1 MTCETVIARIR
12 DHEPDFRQL
21 GVIGLAVF
29 GSTARG
35 TETATSDID
44 VAVQLEEIPS
54 GLAILN
60 RLERIRERLALIL
73 QADIDVVLEPRQ
85 GGRMKA
91 AIEKDLRR
99 AF

>member
-12 DHEPDFRQL
+12 DHEPELRGL
-21 GVIGLAVF
+21 GVVGLAVF

-35 TETATSDID
+35 TQTAASDID
-44 VAVQLEEIPS
+44 IAVQLEEIPS
-54 GLAILN
+54 GLAMIS
-60 RLERIRERLALIL
+60 RLARIRERLALIL
-73 QADIDVVLEPRQ
+73 EVDVDIVLEPRRP
-85 GGRMKA
+85 GRLQA